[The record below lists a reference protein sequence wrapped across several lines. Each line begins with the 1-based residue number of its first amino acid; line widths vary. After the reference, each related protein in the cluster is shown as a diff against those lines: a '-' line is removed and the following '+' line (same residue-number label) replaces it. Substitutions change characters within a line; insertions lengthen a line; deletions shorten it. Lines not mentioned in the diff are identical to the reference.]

1 MMIVDYPNGDTRAI
15 ACDGVRMCALYGDCV
30 KGAGPDGGKKAACED
45 MNTHRF
51 ISVFDMISRRTK
63 TIATFPKASTQVDW
77 PKVSPRGVACI
88 AQHGSDHKGRQL
100 FEHNV
105 VKVWQMRE

>member
-1 MMIVDYPNGDTRAI
+1 MANVVVLRVLVSNFT
-15 ACDGVRMCALYGDCV
+15 
-30 KGAGPDGGKKAACED
+30 ED
-45 MNTHRF
+45 QLDRYEF
-51 ISVFDMISRRTK
+51 YRR
-63 TIATFPKASTQVDW
+63 ATFPKASTQVDW